1 MSINTEVVVT
11 CAITGAG
18 DTVGKHPAVPITPK
32 QIAEAALYA
41 GEAGAAI
48 VHIHVRDLET
58 GQGSRDQDLFR
69 ETVGLIRDGG
79 LDVLINLTAGMG
91 GDLIVDD
98 EDPSRMGVGS
108 DMVNAET
115 RMAHVEAL
123 RPDIATLDCGS
134 INFSDDNYL
143 YVQTPNMLR
152 QMAGQYQKIGVKPE
166 MEVFD
171 LGHLRFANQLV
182 KEGLISYP
190 PMYQI
195 CLGIPWGAGA
205 DSSTMTAMSAQVPVN
220 AFWSGF
226 GISRMQMPMVAQAM
240 LLGGN
245 VRVGLEDNL
254 YLTKGVPATNAE
266 LVEKAVRIINDLGGR
281 VCTVDEARKKLGIKN
296 KKAK

>member
-1 MSINTEVVVT
+1 
-11 CAITGAG
+11 
-18 DTVGKHPAVPITPK
+18 
-32 QIAEAALYA
+32 
-41 GEAGAAI
+41 
-48 VHIHVRDLET
+48 
-58 GQGSRDQDLFR
+58 
-69 ETVGLIRDGG
+69 
-79 LDVLINLTAGMG
+79 
-91 GDLIVDD
+91 
-98 EDPSRMGVGS
+98 
-108 DMVNAET
+108 
-115 RMAHVEAL
+115 
-123 RPDIATLDCGS
+123 
-134 INFSDDNYL
+134 
-143 YVQTPNMLR
+143 MLR
-152 QMAGQYQKIGVKPE
+152 QMAGRYQKIGVKPE
-166 MEVFD
+166 MKIFD

-182 KEGLISYP
+182 KEGLISDP

-254 YLTKGVPATNAE
+254 YLKKGIPATNAE

>member
-1 MSINTEVVVT
+1 M
-11 CAITGAG
+11 
-18 DTVGKHPAVPITPK
+18 
-32 QIAEAALYA
+32 
-41 GEAGAAI
+41 
-48 VHIHVRDLET
+48 RDLET
-58 GQGSRDQDLFR
+58 GQGSRDHDLFR

-79 LDVLINLTAGMG
+79 LDILINLTAGMG

-98 EDPSRMGVGS
+98 EDPSKMGVGS

-134 INFSDDNYL
+134 INFSDNNYL

-152 QMAGQYQKIGVKPE
+152 QMAGRYQKIGVKPE

-171 LGHLRFANQLV
+171 LVHLRFANQLV
-182 KEGLISYP
+182 KEGLISHP

-205 DSSTMTAMSAQVPVN
+205 DSLTMTAMSAQVPAN

-254 YLTKGVPATNAE
+254 YLEKGVLATNAQ

-281 VCTVDEARKKLGIKN
+281 ICTVDETRKKLGISKGEN
-296 KKAK
+296 ARRP